1 MKIISCK
8 FLFFVGL
15 ILLSTISS
23 GQKKNDALKN
33 GKLNLAFG
41 YKSGDK
47 VQTIFPLNGGNIN
60 KDSLSLADQLIFVYK
75 TKEKSYIVKDA
86 CYMTCFM
93 APGRETID
101 YQTKFEYLK
110 DQFKKLVVTE
120 KIIIYVNYII
130 LESNDTVFIPSPM
143 KSVGVYN
150 KELGISFNLQ
160 NQKYPLD
167 KYYSSEE
174 MNKMFC
180 FYQPSDSV
188 YFRKEHDSTFFE
200 APAFE
205 FIVK

>member
-1 MKIISCK
+1 MKIISSN

-33 GKLNLAFG
+33 GKLTLAFG

-75 TKEKSYIVKDA
+75 TKEKSYTVKEA
-86 CYMTCFM
+86 RYSTCFL
-93 APGRETID
+93 APGKDILELD
-101 YQTKFEYLK
+101 NNDDFFK
-110 DQFKKLVVTE
+110 DQFSKLITNE
-120 KIIIYVNYII
+120 KIIIYVDYII
-130 LESNDTVFIPSPM
+130 LDSNDTIFTPAPV
-143 KSVGVYN
+143 KSGVYRRTFP
-150 KELGISFNLQ
+150 GYYMMQQSADSSFY
-160 NQKYPLD
+160 KKVGDYIV
-167 KYYSSEE
+167 
-174 MNKMFC
+174 F
-180 FYQPSDSV
+180 
-188 YFRKEHDSTFFE
+188 T